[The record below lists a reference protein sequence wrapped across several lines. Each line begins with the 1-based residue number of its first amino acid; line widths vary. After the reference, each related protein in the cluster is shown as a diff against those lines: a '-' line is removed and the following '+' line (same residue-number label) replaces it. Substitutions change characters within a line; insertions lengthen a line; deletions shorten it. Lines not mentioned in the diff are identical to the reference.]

1 MELTR
6 FEMKIKEAKKE
17 YLLAGN
23 HNFFHEIVLQVW
35 KLANESNDDP
45 ALIGTDL
52 KCPDLAG

>member
-6 FEMKIKEAKKE
+6 FEMKIKEAKVGNNIFFRWNCPSGLK
-17 YLLAGN
+17 AGQWI
-23 HNFFHEIVLQVW
+23 H
-35 KLANESNDDP
+35 DDP

>member
-6 FEMKIKEAKKE
+6 FEMKIKEAKKDIFWLE
-17 YLLAGN
+17 N
-23 HNFFHEIVLQVW
+23 NNFFHEIVLQLW